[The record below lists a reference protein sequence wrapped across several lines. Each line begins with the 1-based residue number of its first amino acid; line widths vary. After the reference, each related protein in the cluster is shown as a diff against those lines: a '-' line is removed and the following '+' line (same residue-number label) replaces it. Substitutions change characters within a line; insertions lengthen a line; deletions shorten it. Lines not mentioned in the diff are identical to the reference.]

1 MIKKFLVLC
10 FGVWLLGVSS
20 SLLYANNSFQL
31 IPESNNEQKADGI
44 AEWLRKVKPEE
55 DFWDKYNKWAK
66 ELQGDLGGQIRAGV
80 FSRSSILQ
88 IGVYALRFMMQ
99 LALVIGSAFVIRAG
113 YQYAGFA
120 LGFGDPKKWPGYIKN
135 AAIGILII
143 SLSYAIIKLLQMA
156 FLN

>member
-10 FGVWLLGVSS
+10 AGIWLLSISS
-20 SLLYANNSFQL
+20 SFLHANNSFQL
-31 IPESNNEQKADGI
+31 IPESNNEQKADNI
-44 AEWLRKVKPEE
+44 SQWLLETKPEE
-55 DFWDKYNKWAK
+55 DFRDKYNKGAK

-99 LALVIGSAFVIRAG
+99 LALVIGSAFVIRSG
-113 YQYAGFA
+113 YQYAWFA
-120 LGFGDPKKWPGYIKN
+120 LGFGDPKKWPSYIKN
-135 AAIGILII
+135 AAIWILII